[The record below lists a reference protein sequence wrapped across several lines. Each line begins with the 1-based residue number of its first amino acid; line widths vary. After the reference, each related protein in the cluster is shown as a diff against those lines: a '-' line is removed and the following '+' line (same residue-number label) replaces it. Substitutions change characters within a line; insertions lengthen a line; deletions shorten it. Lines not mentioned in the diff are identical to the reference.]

1 MQTMDAQLN
10 IRLPAY
16 VMEAMESAA
25 SKRRLRLSAY
35 VRQTVLARLIV
46 EGAVTREQIE
56 GSETNDGVAAMAGQ
70 EPDFGPGHWRHEWLR
85 KWGLV

>member
-16 VMEAMESAA
+16 VVEAMESTA
-25 SKRRLRLSAY
+25 SKRRLKLSAY

-46 EGAVTREQIE
+46 EGVLTREQVE
-56 GSETNDGVAAMAGQ
+56 GCETAEDVAVTAAN
-70 EPDFGPGHWRHEWLR
+70 EPGFGPGHWRYDWLQKR
-85 KWGLV
+85 GLI